1 MHLNWGFSTRQ
12 VLWTLTLSAQL
23 VLLVVLLGRDRVRRY
38 PWFTAAAVLFALR
51 LMAEMLLAGRMA
63 MLPFQEIL
71 LTLGDLAVVLGLLV
85 VVEMARRAFAGASRS
100 LWMVNAAGLLVVACG
115 VLAVWGPWPVW
126 KNMALDSL
134 LGKLRLM
141 QLAAQ
146 RGDMLV
152 ALLTVGLGLLVVIFG
167 RRFKA
172 GWRSHTQM
180 IVIGLLTA
188 AIALLA
194 TQAAVQS
201 IAKAAHPGSRAEYEQ
216 ILHLL
221 SNLVNA
227 NQIVYLAAQLWWIAW
242 LWIDEPGAAA
252 VPAPADSPEISAEGE
267 Q

>member
-1 MHLNWGFSTRQ
+1 MHFNWGFSTRQ
-12 VLWTLTLSAQL
+12 VLWTLTFAAQL

-38 PWFTAAAVLFALR
+38 PWFTAAGVLFALR

-63 MLPFQEIL
+63 MLPFQATL

-85 VVEMARRAFAGASRS
+85 VVEMARRAFAGAPRP
-100 LWMVNAAGLLVVACG
+100 LWVVNSAGLLVVASG

-126 KNMALDSL
+126 KEMALETA
-134 LGKLRLM
+134 LGRLRLM

-146 RGDMLV
+146 QGDTLV
-152 ALLTVGLGLLVVIFG
+152 ALLTVGLGLLVVVFG

-194 TQAAVQS
+194 TQGTVQW
-201 IAKAAHPGSRAEYEQ
+201 IAKSAHPHSRAEYEQ
-216 ILHLL
+216 TLRLL

-227 NQIVYLAAQLWWIAW
+227 NQVVYLAAQLWWIVW

-252 VPAPADSPEISAEGE
+252 AELPPADPAGI
-267 Q
+267 